1 MIVSELAVNC
11 LLSISNYSF
20 FFVSLLTNKIAM
32 SRIEREKR
40 TVSMMI
46 ALYCRHKLGLS
57 ELPEEYRA
65 LEEYAHRRL
74 DGCKFG
80 NDKPQCK
87 RCTIH
92 CYKPDMRERIREVMR
107 WAGPRMMIYN
117 PIAAIRHLLGK

>member
-1 MIVSELAVNC
+1 
-11 LLSISNYSF
+11 
-20 FFVSLLTNKIAM
+20 M

-80 NDKPQCK
+80 DAWAYSLRLAVTPAPLIPKLRGQFAEFLNNASPAGL
-87 RCTIH
+87 
-92 CYKPDMRERIREVMR
+92 RILSSSTCVGLRY
-107 WAGPRMMIYN
+107 GY
-117 PIAAIRHLLGK
+117 